1 MERKQKK
8 ILQRGGYSLLELLLA
23 MALLVVVMSAIAGAI
38 NVYMVQVAK
47 QQARVER
54 ELVSRNALTMIA
66 NDIRAALQHKATDF
80 AGLNTLLKTHAL
92 MLAQE
97 SGTEEEDI
105 DPVLEEEGDAVLD
118 EEEVS
123 FRPTMLGT
131 SNAIMIDIS
140 RLPRLDQY
148 NPLLEK
154 PSATESTISDIK
166 SIAYFF
172 SAQKGGYDPNVV
184 RRKDEITGG
193 MYRREIDRAVA
204 NFRGDESLQIR
215 PDEFAELVA
224 SEVAEIGFK
233 YFDGD
238 NWVNQWNSEEEGGFP
253 TAIEISLI
261 VDPRRT
267 SASSTTYQYN
277 GFDQAL
283 MEQHRLTV
291 FLPMAELALDDQ

>member
-184 RRKDEITGG
+184 RRENEITGG